1 MRPIWVKTV
10 VYVIIV
16 TLLLTTLI
24 SGVLTIL

>member
-1 MRPIWVKTV
+1 MQPIWVKTV

-24 SGVLTIL
+24 SGAMTFF

>member
-1 MRPIWVKTV
+1 MQPIWVKTI

-24 SGVLTIL
+24 SGALTIF

>member
-1 MRPIWVKTV
+1 MQPIWVKTV